1 MPIPKD
7 NSNEHHFSVNLSE
20 SDVKLLYNALKFY
33 HENRPLSGDRP
44 PEQQEPT
51 NHINS
56 MKRILFAMIME
67 SNYHS
72 VDSV

>member
-7 NSNEHHFSVNLSE
+7 NSNDHHFSVNLSE

-33 HENRPLSGDRP
+33 QEKRPISGERP